1 MWSVLITCRN
11 HLSFFIGKGAKAMV
25 CNHIVTIRVLRYP

>member
-1 MWSVLITCRN
+1 MQSIIVNCCN
-11 HLSFFIGKGAKAMV
+11 HLLFFIGKGAKAMV

>member
-1 MWSVLITCRN
+1 MRSIIIGCRN
-11 HLSFFIGKGAKAMV
+11 HMLFFIGKGAKAMV